1 MAGRE
6 DGAMLS
12 SLAPARRRLAL
23 VVLAVALLSV
33 VLVGVL
39 VVRGREPAVTPVAQD
54 RPGPV
59 LLVPGYGGSTTALK
73 VLAATLRA
81 QGRDVTV
88 VALAGDG
95 TGDLRDQTH
104 VLDAAAR
111 AATLRTGAESV
122 DVVGY
127 SAGGVVTRLWVR
139 DHDGDALARRVVT
152 LGSPNHGTS
161 VAAIAADVTPDS
173 CPLGCQQLAP
183 DSDLL
188 RSLNAGDETPPGPVF
203 VSVWTTADRVV
214 TPPASAR
221 LDGALDLPVQS
232 VCPRSRV
239 EHGELPSDPQVQA
252 IVLAALGADAPAVPT
267 VCRAVPGS

>member
-1 MAGRE
+1 
-6 DGAMLS
+6 MLS
-12 SLAPARRRLAL
+12 ALAPARRRFFLAVL
-23 VVLAVALLSV
+23 GVVLLGL
-33 VLVGVL
+33 VLVGVRVARGL
-39 VVRGREPAVTPVAQD
+39 GSDVVPVAQD
-54 RPGPV
+54 QPGPV
-59 LLVPGYGGSTTALK
+59 LLVPGYGGSTIALEA
-73 VLAATLRA
+73 LAATLRD

-127 SAGGVVTRLWVR
+127 SAGGVVARLWVR

-152 LGSPNHGTS
+152 LGSPHHGTS

-173 CPLGCQQLAP
+173 CPVGCRQLAP

-188 RSLNAGDETPPGPVF
+188 RQLNAGDETPDGPVF

-221 LDGALDLPVQS
+221 LDGALDVRVQS

-239 EHGELPSDPQVQA
+239 GHGELPIDPQVQA
-252 IVLAALGADAPAVPT
+252 IVLAVLSVDVPT
-267 VCRAVPGS
+267 VPTACSTVRASS